1 MKKLLI
7 IALIVSV
14 SIIGIV
20 FNSFGKEK
28 PQHGG
33 ILRIITPASHA
44 TFYMPEGGPQ
54 DLSAMFPGAEAL
66 MQYTA
71 RNELTPHLAKSVDI
85 DEKNLTITFHLRKG
99 IKFHD
104 GSPLNAENV
113 AWSFNFIKEK
123 KRLQYGDKLKSVE
136 ILDDYTVRLHL
147 NEFNNMIIH
156 SFGWHYPLSK
166 KAYTTKDID
175 WLRSNFVGTGPFKLV
190 EWKRDS
196 HITWERNPDYW
207 MKDRPYLDRI
217 EFRYIPDPVTAS
229 AMMQAGEADMWTGA
243 PVKDQA
249 DLEKKGFIRR
259 YGYCAF
265 PAMIY
270 PNTKDPDRP
279 TSKVKVRYAIEYA
292 LDKEAMAKA
301 LGFGYY
307 TALKMVAPEGDWGY
321 DPDYPGRPYNPEKA
335 RELLAEAG
343 YPDGLKLKLLVF
355 IPWAGGSQASAEAIK
370 AYLGDVGIDLE
381 VDIADPGRYFGA
393 IWGTGWEDL
402 ALGIT
407 GLDPTYLVTFQR
419 WFGHEPATNLV
430 SFKRSPELIALSKE
444 SITYMDETDQ
454 EAITKKLVRLI
465 ADEASMIPLWKM
477 PTAYMVQPYVHS
489 TYLDAGV
496 IAWSIY
502 DDWMEK
508 H

>member
-1 MKKLLI
+1 MKKILFVTFIVI
-7 IALIVSV
+7 ISTLGLVL
-14 SIIGIV
+14 
-20 FNSFGKEK
+20 NSFGQPK
-28 PQHGG
+28 PQQGG
-33 ILRIITPASHA
+33 ILRIIAPASHA

-54 DLSAMFPGAEAL
+54 DITGMFPGVEAL

-71 RNELTPHLAKSVDI
+71 RRELTPFLAQSVDI

-104 GSPLNAENV
+104 GSDLNADNV
-113 AWSFNFIKEK
+113 AWGFNFAKEM

-147 NEFNNMIIH
+147 TEYNNQLIH
-156 SFGWHYPLSK
+156 SFGWQFQMSK
-166 KAYTTKDID
+166 KAYTTHDKD

-196 HITWERNPDYW
+196 HIKWERNKDYW
-207 MKDRPYLDRI
+207 QKGRPYLDAI
-217 EFRYIPDPVTAS
+217 EIRYIPDPVTAS
-229 AMMQAGEADMWTGA
+229 AMMQAKEADMWTGA
-243 PVKDQA
+243 PVKDQS

-265 PAMIY
+265 PAIIY
-270 PNTKDPDRP
+270 PNTSDPNRP
-279 TSKVKVRYAIEYA
+279 TGKLKVREAIEYG
-292 LDKEAMAKA
+292 LDKAAMAKA

-307 TALKMVAPEGDWGY
+307 TPMKMVSPEGEWGY
-321 DPDYPGRPYNPEKA
+321 DPDYKGRPYDPAKA
-335 RELLAEAG
+335 KQLLAEAG
-343 YPDGLKLKLLVF
+343 YPNGLKLKLLVF
-355 IPWAGGSQASAEAIK
+355 VPWAGGNQAPAEAIK
-370 AYLGDVGIDLE
+370 AYLSEVGINI
-381 VDIADPGRYFGA
+381 DIDITDPGRYFGS

-419 WFGHEPATNLV
+419 WFSHDPATNLV

-444 SITYMDETDQ
+444 SITYSKEADQ
-454 EAITKKLVRLI
+454 IAVTKKLVRLM
-465 ADEASMIPLWKM
+465 ADEACMIPLWKA